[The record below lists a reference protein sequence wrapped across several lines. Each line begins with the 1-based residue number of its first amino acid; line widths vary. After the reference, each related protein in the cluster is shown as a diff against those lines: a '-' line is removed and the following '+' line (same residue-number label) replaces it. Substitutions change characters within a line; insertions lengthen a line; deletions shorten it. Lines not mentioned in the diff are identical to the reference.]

1 MLSADQISSY
11 RENGYLMIRDALLPD
26 QLATL
31 QDLTNEFIEASRA
44 VSESNDIF
52 DLDDGH
58 SAAQPRLTRIKLP
71 HIRHPAFWEVATSD
85 RLTSFLK
92 PLVGDN
98 IRLHT
103 SKLNTKAPGGGAA
116 VEWHQ
121 DWAFFPHTNDDLF
134 SVGIMLED
142 VTLANGPLMVIPE
155 THKGPVLS
163 HHQGGVFCGAIDPA
177 HPTFDLDR
185 AVTLTGQAGDM
196 SIHHVR
202 LLHGS
207 APNMS
212 DGARKIL
219 FYEMGAADA
228 WPINGNSGAYTGM
241 SQRDVWAKLHEN
253 MICGTQPISARL
265 ADVPVIM
272 PVPPPPDG
280 SSIFKVQRSGG
291 AVSAFATQAE
301 IRSEQPA

>member
-1 MLSADQISSY
+1 
-11 RENGYLMIRDALLPD
+11 MIRDALLPD

-31 QDLTNEFIEASRA
+31 QNLTNEFIEASRA
-44 VSESNDIF
+44 VSGSNEIF
-52 DLDDGH
+52 DLDAGH

-71 HIRHPAFWEVATSD
+71 HIRHPAFREVATSEW
-85 RLTSFLK
+85 LTSFLK
-92 PLVGDN
+92 PLVGEN

-142 VTLANGPLMVIPE
+142 VTLANGPLMVIPGS
-155 THKGPVLS
+155 HMGPVLS
-163 HHQGGVFCGAIDPA
+163 HHRGGIFCGAIDPA
-177 HPTFDLDR
+177 DPLFEFSR
-185 AVTLTGQAGDM
+185 AVTLTGRAGDM
-196 SIHHVR
+196 SVHHVR

-207 APNMS
+207 APNQS
-212 DGARKIL
+212 DRARKIL

-241 SQRDVWAKLHEN
+241 SQRDVWAKLQEN
-253 MICGTQPISARL
+253 MVCGTQPVSARL
-265 ADVPVIM
+265 TDVPVIM

-280 SSIFKVQRSGG
+280 SSIFKVQQSGG
-291 AVSAFATQAE
+291 ALSAFDSAAN
-301 IRSEQPA
+301 